1 MSTQSTLTSLQS
13 QTEPVAVA
21 RKLRI
26 KWKTV
31 FHYLLLITMSLI
43 IIFPGYM
50 MVITSLKQ
58 QVVIMSKEP
67 VWFFV
72 PTVSNYQQI
81 LQKENFLRHLISS
94 VYVGLVSTLLTLF
107 ISSWAAYAIARMRF
121 PGRGLMANTTLL
133 VRMVPPAVLTVPIF
147 ALWGQWENI
156 WYQSAWHTRFVEW
169 VSRTALC
176 LADGDLADAVCHI
189 FSSGLMDGRLG
200 LILFYSA
207 LNLPFTVWLLVGFI
221 QQIPVDLEE
230 AAIVDGCTP
239 FQVFRKVISP
249 LMRGGYAVAAIFT
262 FRIAWNEFIL
272 ALILTGRL
280 TYTLPVKTTLF
291 MDEAGVRWGLIMAM
305 GVLILLPPLVLTF
318 FSARQIIQGMTAG
331 AVKG

>member
-1 MSTQSTLTSLQS
+1 MTTIMKSDIQDAAGTG
-13 QTEPVAVA
+13 
-21 RKLRI
+21 RKKLNI
-26 KWKTV
+26 KWSTIA
-31 FHYLLLITMSLI
+31 HYTLLIVMALI
-43 IIFPGYM
+43 ILFPLYM
-50 MVITSLKQ
+50 MLLTSLKQ

-67 VWFFV
+67 VWFFA

-81 LQKENFLRHLISS
+81 LENENFVRHLISS
-94 VYVGLVSTLLTLF
+94 VYVGLVSTIVTLF
-107 ISSWAAYAIARMRF
+107 ISSWAAYALARMRF
-121 PGRGLMANTTLL
+121 PGRGLMSNTTLM

-147 ALWGQWENI
+147 ALWGTWETFWFN
-156 WYQSAWHTRFVEW
+156 SELHTRFTTW
-169 VSRTALC
+169 VSQSALC
-176 LADGDLADAVCHI
+176 MADGDVASALCAI
-189 FSSGLMDGRLG
+189 FSDGMIDGRLG

-221 QQIPVDLEE
+221 QQIPVELEE
-230 AAIVDGCTP
+230 AAIVDGCSP
-239 FQVFRKVISP
+239 FQVFNKIISP

-305 GVLILLPPLVLTF
+305 GMLILLPPLTLTF
-318 FSARQIIQGMTAG
+318 FSAKQIIQGMTAG

>member
-1 MSTQSTLTSLQS
+1 
-13 QTEPVAVA
+13 
-21 RKLRI
+21 
-26 KWKTV
+26 
-31 FHYLLLITMSLI
+31 
-43 IIFPGYM
+43 
-50 MVITSLKQ
+50 
-58 QVVIMSKEP
+58 MSKEP
-67 VWFFV
+67 VWFFA

-81 LQKENFLRHLISS
+81 LENEHFVRHLISS
-94 VYVGLVSTLLTLF
+94 VYVGIVSTLLTLF

-156 WYQSAWHTRFVEW
+156 WFQSPWHTRFIEW
-169 VSRTALC
+169 VNQTALC
-176 LADGDLADAVCHI
+176 MANGDLADAVCQI
-189 FSSGLMDGRLG
+189 FADGLMDGRLG

-239 FQVFRKVISP
+239 FQVFRKIISP

-305 GVLILLPPLVLTF
+305 GTLILLPPLILTF
-318 FSARQIIQGMTAG
+318 VSARQIIQGMTAG

>member
-1 MSTQSTLTSLQS
+1 MTTLTTSDVQDQS
-13 QTEPVAVA
+13 GVNQ
-21 RKLRI
+21 RRIRI
-26 KWKTV
+26 KWSQV
-31 FHYLLLITMSLI
+31 AHYALLIVMALI
-43 IIFPGYM
+43 ILFPLYM
-50 MVITSLKQ
+50 MLITSLKQ

-67 VWFFV
+67 VWFFA
-72 PTVSNYQQI
+72 PTISNYEQI
-81 LQKENFLRHLISS
+81 LVNENFLRHLISS
-94 VYVGLVSTLLTLF
+94 IYVGLVSTVVTLF

-121 PGRGLMANTTLL
+121 PGRGLMSNTTLM

-147 ALWGQWENI
+147 ALWGTWESR
-156 WYQSAWHTRFVEW
+156 WFGSEWHMAFTTW
-169 VSRTALC
+169 VSQTALC
-176 LADGDLADAVCHI
+176 TADGDLAKAVCTI
-189 FSSGLMDGRLG
+189 FADGLIDGRLG

-230 AAIVDGCTP
+230 AAIVDGCGP
-239 FQVFRKVISP
+239 FQVFRKIISP
-249 LMRGGYAVAAIFT
+249 LMKGGYAVAAIFT

-305 GVLILLPPLVLTF
+305 GMLILLPPLTLTF

>member
-1 MSTQSTLTSLQS
+1 MTALTTDDIQNRPE
-13 QTEPVAVA
+13 TNA
-21 RKLRI
+21 KKFRI
-26 KWKTV
+26 KWKTIG
-31 FHYLLLITMSLI
+31 HYALLIVMALI
-43 IIFPGYM
+43 ILFPLYM
-50 MVITSLKQ
+50 MGITSLKQ

-67 VWFFV
+67 VWFFA

-81 LQKENFLRHLISS
+81 LENENFVRHLISS
-94 VYVGLVSTLLTLF
+94 VYVGIVSTLLTLF

-147 ALWGQWENI
+147 ALWGNWENI
-156 WYQSAWHTRFVEW
+156 WFQSGWHTRFVEW
-169 VSRTALC
+169 VSQTAVC
-176 LADGDLADAVCHI
+176 MADGDVANAVCQI
-189 FSSGLMDGRLG
+189 FADWLMDGRLG

-207 LNLPFTVWLLVGFI
+207 LNLPFTIWLLVGFI

-239 FQVFRKVISP
+239 FQVFRKIISP

-305 GVLILLPPLVLTF
+305 GVLILLPPLILTF
-318 FSARQIIQGMTAG
+318 VSARQIIQGMTAG

>member
-1 MSTQSTLTSLQS
+1 MITLTSTDMQEQAAIS
-13 QTEPVAVA
+13 KKKT
-21 RKLRI
+21 RI
-26 KWKTV
+26 KWSTIA
-31 FHYLLLITMSLI
+31 HYLLLIVMALI
-43 IIFPGYM
+43 ILFPLYM
-50 MVITSLKQ
+50 MLLTSLKQ
-58 QVVIMSKEP
+58 QVVIMSKNP
-67 VWFFV
+67 VWFFA

-81 LQKENFLRHLISS
+81 LENENFLRHLISS
-94 VYVGLVSTLLTLF
+94 VYVGLVSTIVTLF

-121 PGRGLMANTTLL
+121 PGRGLMSNTTLL

-147 ALWGQWENI
+147 ALWGSWESY
-156 WYQSAWHTRFVEW
+156 WFGSELHTQFTTW
-169 VSRTALC
+169 VSQTALC
-176 LADGDLADAVCHI
+176 TARGDLASALCSI
-189 FSSGLMDGRLG
+189 FSDGLIDGRLG

-221 QQIPVDLEE
+221 QQIPVELEE
-230 AAIVDGCTP
+230 AAIVDGCSP
-239 FQVFRKVISP
+239 FQVFNKIISP

-305 GVLILLPPLVLTF
+305 GMLILLPPLTLTF

>member
-1 MSTQSTLTSLQS
+1 MTALTTNDVQN
-13 QTEPVAVA
+13 QPEPQ
-21 RKLRI
+21 KFRI
-26 KWKTV
+26 KWKTIG
-31 FHYLLLITMSLI
+31 HYALLIVMALI
-43 IIFPGYM
+43 ILFPLYM
-50 MVITSLKQ
+50 MGITSLKQ

-67 VWFFV
+67 VWFFA

-81 LQKENFLRHLISS
+81 LENENFVRHLISS
-94 VYVGLVSTLLTLF
+94 VYVGIVSTLLTLF

-147 ALWGQWENI
+147 ALWGNWENI
-156 WYQSAWHTRFVEW
+156 WFQSVWHNRFLEW
-169 VSRTALC
+169 VNQTALC
-176 LADGDLADAVCHI
+176 MADGDLANAVCQI
-189 FSSGLMDGRLG
+189 FADGLMDGRLG

-221 QQIPVDLEE
+221 QQIPIDLEE
-230 AAIVDGCTP
+230 AAIVDGCGP
-239 FQVFRKVISP
+239 FQVFNKIISP

-305 GVLILLPPLVLTF
+305 GTLILLPPLILTF
-318 FSARQIIQGMTAG
+318 VSARQIIQGMTAG